1 MYLKNTYLRNQLNKL
16 NMHIRQ
22 HNDCIHL
29 LFYSWKWPLLIIN
42 MHKKFKAL
50 PNINEILFNI
60 HLLISFG
67 SAEVELCL
75 TVGPNID
82 WE

>member
-1 MYLKNTYLRNQLNKL
+1 
-16 NMHIRQ
+16 MHVRQ
-22 HNDCIHL
+22 HSDCIHL
-29 LFYSWKWPLLIIN
+29 LFYNGKWPLLIIN

-50 PNINEILFNI
+50 PSINGIPFNI
-60 HLLISFG
+60 HLLISLG

-75 TVGPNID
+75 TVGLSID